1 MWESYCGKACEVC
14 PARDAGD
21 CPGCRSGP
29 GSAWSGECDIARCCR
44 NSGHESCDTC
54 TKRTSCG
61 LYDSRERQSE
71 YRARRR
77 ADEAEMRGRN
87 AEKAAYMTKWLT
99 PLFWLNIATIAANLM
114 TDENVLGVLPALYWP
129 GTILSLV
136 CYVGIIVTLFKL
148 KAQDE
153 LYGKS
158 AGMQIVSLVLSLLGL
173 GYLDSLIVSHLMLSL
188 LISLAAAVFDLL
200 GDVLRVHGALAGARG
215 RVRHHVR
222 ELAQALA
229 LVHIRL
235 RRDVLRGF
243 SGISVRVAGRAA
255 GPRLNR
261 RHPGRVRTALRLPLA
276 HAPVLQEPDRGGAV
290 T

>member
-158 AGMQIVSLVLSLLGL
+158 AGMQIVSLVLSLLAL
-173 GYLDSLIVSHLMLSL
+173 GSLNALGVLIAIAALVVDLLATYYEFTAHSRVLVGVSATMSESWRKLWRWFIYAYVAMFFVVFLVL
-188 LISLAAAVFDLL
+188 AFASLAALL
-200 GDVLRVHGALAGARG
+200 ALASTVVILVVSVLRYVYLWRTLQCFRSLTG
-215 RVRHHVR
+215 
-222 ELAQALA
+222 E
-229 LVHIRL
+229 
-235 RRDVLRGF
+235 
-243 SGISVRVAGRAA
+243 
-255 GPRLNR
+255 GP
-261 RHPGRVRTALRLPLA
+261 
-276 HAPVLQEPDRGGAV
+276 
-290 T
+290 

>member
-200 GDVLRVHGALAGARG
+200 ATCYEFTAHSRVLVGVSATMSESWRKLWRWFIYAYVAMFFVVFLVLAFASLAALLALASTVVILVVSVLRYVYLWRT
-215 RVRHHVR
+215 
-222 ELAQALA
+222 
-229 LVHIRL
+229 L
-235 RRDVLRGF
+235 RCFRSLTGE
-243 SGISVRVAGRAA
+243 
-255 GPRLNR
+255 GP
-261 RHPGRVRTALRLPLA
+261 
-276 HAPVLQEPDRGGAV
+276 
-290 T
+290 